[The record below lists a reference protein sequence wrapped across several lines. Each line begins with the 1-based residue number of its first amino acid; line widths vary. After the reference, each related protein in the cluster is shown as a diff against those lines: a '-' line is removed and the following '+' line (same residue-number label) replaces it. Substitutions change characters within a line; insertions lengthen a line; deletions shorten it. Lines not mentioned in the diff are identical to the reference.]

1 MNIKHY
7 NVHPAVYFFVAALLM
22 AYFFPREAK
31 FKYQFYEGKPWKY
44 GLLTASTNFPIY
56 KTDSEVKEEQDSVMK
71 KFQPYYRVHSKVET
85 SEIDKLRAD
94 YNQKLNQKVNAT
106 YMRYI
111 EDMLRQLY
119 DKGIVSPQDLEE
131 MKEKQYTNVNLLQNN
146 VSFSHYVS
154 DFFTVKTAYEF
165 IINNCPAK
173 LNKSLLQSC
182 DINNYLTENV
192 TYDRRGMPVENS
204 FMQYK
209 IPTRQDI
216 GHISVAFESSYEETG
231 PYGAKSI
238 GEVVI
243 NTPLPALADAVYNA
257 TGKRFCELPITPEQ
271 IAMAAK

>member
-192 TYDRRGMPVENS
+192 TYDEEMSEKVKRELLQSVPISSGVIQAGERIVDRGDCR
-204 FMQYK
+204 FQ
-209 IPTRQDI
+209 
-216 GHISVAFESSYEETG
+216 HIQCASLLEDR
-231 PYGAKSI
+231 
-238 GEVVI
+238 
-243 NTPLPALADAVYNA
+243 L
-257 TGKRFCELPITPEQ
+257 
-271 IAMAAK
+271 